1 MRIDDKLLNHLETL
15 SMLKIA
21 HEKREEMKRDLTEI
35 LGFVEKLNELDTDHH
50 IDAISSL
57 SDEPVRLRED
67 TVREDTRI
75 ITEIL
80 GRAPKRSEDCFI
92 VPRVVN

>member
-1 MRIDDKLLNHLETL
+1 MRIDDSLLNHLETL

-21 HEKREEMKRDLTEI
+21 PEKREEMKRDLTEI
-35 LGFVEKLNELDTDHH
+35 LGFVEKLNELNTDH
-50 IDAISSL
+50 IDAIASL

-67 TVREDTRI
+67 TAREDAAVI
-75 ITEIL
+75 GEML
-80 GRAPKRSEDCFI
+80 ERAPKRSEDYFV